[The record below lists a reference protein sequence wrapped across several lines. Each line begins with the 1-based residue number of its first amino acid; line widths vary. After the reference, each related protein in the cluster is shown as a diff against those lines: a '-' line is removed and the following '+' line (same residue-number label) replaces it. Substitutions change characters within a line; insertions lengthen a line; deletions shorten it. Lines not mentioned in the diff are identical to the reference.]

1 MKKNLLTLSFLAA
14 AAFAFAQDTYI
25 GDKAVVKVQPNTLFY
40 HGGNVKLTPSTGSG
54 APLTE
59 VVKNQGNIKV
69 QGQFENT
76 INSANGA
83 EFVNIWTDANNF
95 GQLIINE
102 SSTSTGKVAMERSL
116 PNVELIDEYIIAL
129 PFKSTVKDVYNSLT
143 NYDFPG
149 TITNTFSG
157 NCAVN
162 VRCDN
167 RYTQSVFVWD
177 NLETE
182 FDAVVESDVINPAN
196 RYLLNTR
203 ANTTLKQK
211 LAEIKTGLGTDPNVI
226 KKIALSG
233 TPANQVIS
241 LNLKSGLK
249 NNDQSYESQ
258 TYAQWKNKLNNYSET
273 YNSYIG
279 NQVSASIVDG
289 NLLFGKN
296 LHRLGNPF
304 TSNLDLSD
312 ISINNTWIKFNTASG
327 LVAPTEAFSNAL
339 RFRIF
344 KLANDFSI
352 VWNPQTGNTSTQG
365 TTTTF
370 NAYLSKN
377 PNNTSTPYFWTGSP
391 EALLIKPY
399 ETFYLDY
406 YTINRNGNG
415 TTRIIDAEV
424 RLGDQQKTFS
434 QSFVDTNSNTGV
446 FARGVRSASNNNV
459 STLLANES
467 LQAKG
472 LVTDF
477 DFTQLE
483 AYLSQ
488 NSILQGSAAYLL
500 NANFMNTGTDTSS
513 KSTDNP
519 IFFYEET
526 ADGNVLLNSETISN
540 YFNSEDYIGKPL
552 RLGFKNL
559 TAGIEYQVNINLY
572 EYSILN
578 KVENLNLGRYFLL
591 DKLTDTVTEVNAL
604 TQLTFVA
611 DENTNDRFEFYWN
624 ESPRTLSTEDIVK
637 NTTYIFKDNNAQFV
651 RFEDNNT
658 TADVEIFDITGRS
671 IQKNKNVST
680 ASDYRLNLTNI
691 PNVYVVVVTYK
702 DGKVVTKKTIN
713 K

>member
-40 HGGNVKLTPSTGSG
+40 HGGNVKLASSFGTGAS
-54 APLTE
+54 LTQ
-59 VVKNQGNIKV
+59 VVKNEGNIKI
-69 QGQFENT
+69 QGKFENEIST
-76 INSANGA
+76 NGA
-83 EFVNIWTDANNF
+83 EFVNVWTDSNNF
-95 GQLIINE
+95 GQLIIKE
-102 SSTSTGKVAMERSL
+102 TSATVGNVAMERSL
-116 PNVELIDEYIIAL
+116 PNVEQIDEYIIAL
-129 PFKSTVKDVYNSLT
+129 PFNSTVKDVYNSLT

-177 NLETE
+177 NRETE

-249 NNDQSYESQ
+249 NNSQSYESQ
-258 TYAQWKNKLNNYSET
+258 TYSQWKNQLNNYSET

-279 NQVSASIVDG
+279 NQIDANQVNGS
-289 NLLFGKN
+289 LLFGKN
-296 LHRLGNPF
+296 LHRLANPY
-304 TSNLDLSD
+304 TSNLDLSNV
-312 ISINNTWIKFNTASG
+312 SIADTWIKFNTNAG
-327 LVAPTEAFSNAL
+327 LVGPTQAYASAL
-339 RFRIF
+339 RFRVF
-344 KLANDFSI
+344 KLANDFNI

-365 TTTTF
+365 SNTTF
-370 NAYLSKN
+370 SAYLSR
-377 PNNTSTPYFWTGSP
+377 NTGSSATPYFWTGSP

-406 YTINRNGNG
+406 YTVNRTGNG
-415 TTRIIDAEV
+415 GSRIIDAEV
-424 RLGDQQKTFS
+424 NLGDKQKTFS

-500 NANFMNTGTDTSS
+500 NANFMNTGADTSNRAAE
-513 KSTDNP
+513 NP

-526 ADGNVLLNSETISN
+526 AEGDVLLNAETIAN

-559 TAGIEYQVNINLY
+559 NAGNEYQVNVNLY

-578 KVENLNLGRYFLL
+578 KVNSLNLGRYYLL
-591 DKLTDTVTEVNAL
+591 DKLTNTVSEVDAS
-604 TQLTFVA
+604 TQISFVA
-611 DENTNDRFEFYWN
+611 DENINDRFEFYWN
-624 ESPRTLSTEDIVK
+624 ELPRTLSTEDLMK

-651 RFEDNNT
+651 RFENNNT
-658 TADVEIFDITGRS
+658 TANIEIFDVTGRS
-671 IQKNKNVST
+671 IQKNTNVPT
-680 ASDYRLNLTNI
+680 ASDFRLNLTNV